1 MRDDYGDCGCGSC
14 CLPTIVQERD
24 DALLEADR
32 RAADAQREI
41 DAAEH
46 EARRCQDDNEWLR
59 VSLAIALELL
69 GEVSRRRVLDGSE
82 TSIAV
87 NKFLS
92 SMRAGR

>member
-1 MRDDYGDCGCGSC
+1 MSACEKCWGDAFTRAYGRGDTDQATEYRR
-14 CLPTIVQERD
+14 LLDERKD
-24 DALLEADR
+24 NPCTPEE
-32 RAADAQREI
+32 QRGPV
-41 DAAEH
+41 AETPAELH
-46 EARRCQDDNEWLR
+46 